1 MVKPTGKP
9 DRRAACPAP
18 PSPGGA
24 PGGAPHA
31 DAEHRILDAAHAVFL
46 RRGTAGARMQE
57 IADEAG
63 VNKALVHY
71 YFGTK
76 AALADAVFEQALAT
90 IMPIMWGI
98 LVDPGRTLEEKVPAI
113 VRAQIEFHSTRPYFA
128 GYLVSE
134 MHAAPERIARLIA
147 ARGPLPLDVL
157 RKQLRDEA
165 RAGRMRPMP
174 AEQFVANMM
183 GLLIFPFAV
192 RPALCELLSLDEAGW
207 RAFLAE
213 RLRIL
218 PAFVMAGLRP

>member
-1 MVKPTGKP
+1 MVKPNSSTRKSKGP
-9 DRRAACPAP
+9 RSPAA
-18 PSPGGA
+18 S
-24 PGGAPHA
+24 
-31 DAEHRILDAAHAVFL
+31 DQETRERLLKAAHVVFL
-46 RRGTAGARMQE
+46 RKGTAGSRTQE

-90 IMPIMWGI
+90 LLPIMWGI
-98 LVDPGRTLEEKVPAI
+98 LLDPDRSLEEKVPVI
-113 VRAQIEFHSTRPYFA
+113 VRAQIEFQSSRPYFA

-147 ARGPLPLDVL
+147 VRGPLPLDVL
-157 RKQLRDEA
+157 RKQLREEA
-165 RAGRMRPMP
+165 RAGRMRSMS

-192 RPALCELLSLDEAGW
+192 RPALCELLALDEAGW

-218 PAFVMAGLRP
+218 PGFVLAGLRP